1 MSKYMANRKITHK
14 GEDKRARILAKALK
28 LFNRDGIDEVG
39 VRDIAKALDMRP
51 GHLTYYFP
59 DKESLVIALGRELA
73 DLQDIVVP
81 GEDVTSI
88 EEFLGRFAQAMRQHV
103 RYRALVLHLAPL
115 LSRMPGLSA
124 HYKVRQQ
131 RRQDMLREA
140 FRALVR
146 AAQLRPMTTDD
157 EDHLIAICSLI
168 ARGWVPETLASGHK
182 LEERIPH
189 YIAMLRRTIHGF
201 RS

>member
-1 MSKYMANRKITHK
+1 MSKYMANRKITRK

-28 LFNRDGIDEVG
+28 LFNRDGIGEVG

-59 DKESLVIALGRELA
+59 DKESLVMALGREMA
-73 DLQDIVVP
+73 TLQDAVVP
-81 GEDVTSI
+81 DGSVAGVED
-88 EEFLGRFAQAMRQHV
+88 FLDRFAQAMGHHV
-103 RYRALVLHLAPL
+103 RYRSLVLNVAPL
-115 LSRMPGLSA
+115 LVRMPKA
-124 HYKVRQQ
+124 RADYKVRQQ
-131 RRQDMLREA
+131 RRQDMLRAA
-140 FRALVR
+140 FRALVKAGALR
-146 AAQLRPMTTDD
+146 AMTTDE
-157 EDHLIAICSLI
+157 EDHLISICSLI

-189 YIAMLRRTIHGF
+189 YIAMLRRTIEGF